1 MALDTSKVLLPKE
14 VATVITKRAKD
25 TSTIAALSP
34 SEPQLFLDKDYMV
47 FTGNS
52 EAEVVAEGAQKSSYE
67 ETLTPVV
74 GKRFKVQTTTR
85 LSNELQWADDDA
97 KLEIISKIQADQAA
111 AMGRVLDYVV
121 YHAFDPK
128 KKTPLEGFNALA
140 KSAVSVPATD
150 DRVADIDSLAEAVSD
165 EYDINGIALSKT
177 MANELR
183 KIRVPSTGQRFY
195 PEIPINLQVGNL
207 DGIPAATSGT
217 VNGRLVTPVTG
228 ILAFLGDFRLI
239 KWGMVRDIWSEII
252 EYGDPDN
259 TGKDLKGVNQIAYRT
274 EAMYSYAILDPK
286 GIAVLKKSTSSVK
299 ASK

>member
-34 SEPQLFLDKDYMV
+34 SEPQLFLDKEYMV

-52 EAEVVAEGAQKSSYE
+52 EAEVVAEGEQKC
-67 ETLTPVV
+67 
-74 GKRFKVQTTTR
+74 FKVQTTTR
-85 LSNELQWADDDA
+85 VSNELQWADEDA

-111 AMGRVLDYVV
+111 AMGRVLDYVI

-128 KKTPLEGFNALA
+128 KKTTLEGFNALA

-217 VNGRLVTPVTG
+217 VNGRLVTPATG

>member
-1 MALDTSKVLLPKE
+1 MAERKYRQIDSPWIDMSHLDWGPLTDERYARHFFRGHIFYGQQEYSENVFIIKRGRVAMCLCTPEGDMRNTMVLDAGCMFGNQTLF
-14 VATVITKRAKD
+14 D
-25 TSTIAALSP
+25 GSP
-34 SEPQLFLDKDYMV
+34 
-47 FTGNS
+47 NS
-52 EAEVVAEGAQKSSYE
+52 CQAEV
-67 ETLTPVV
+67 
-74 GKRFKVQTTTR
+74 
-85 LSNELQWADDDA
+85 
-97 KLEIISKIQADQAA
+97 
-111 AMGRVLDYVV
+111 
-121 YHAFDPK
+121 
-128 KKTPLEGFNALA
+128 
-140 KSAVSVPATD
+140 
-150 DRVADIDSLAEAVSD
+150 VSD

-195 PEIPINLQVGNL
+195 PEIPINLQVGSL

-217 VNGRLVTPVTG
+217 VNGRLITPATG

-286 GIAVLKKSTSSVK
+286 GIAVLKKPTSTGRTAK
-299 ASK
+299 